1 MSTQPTKAAPLWRS
15 VFVLSLFAAVFSAVF
30 KSMDNITVHNIAIA
44 QDGLTAAFAYLVVG
58 GWTGFI
64 SGLIFSLL
72 VGKRLLDPD
81 FNGLV
86 IRNREM
92 HKQALIAGVISA
104 GSTLFLLWGNQLGD
118 PSVLIALGN
127 GVIVYTALYDVFT
140 KQASGRQLLVPI
152 VMVIVG
158 GALAAFSGSFYVT
171 ALGIVMVALVSN
183 LLAAFSE
190 VVEQKGAK
198 ASDGVN
204 LFVWRFFWLASTGTI
219 LAIVVTSIRG
229 YNDMLVTTMQH
240 LMVYLP
246 WVIATMFFVFLGIGL
261 KLVIKKTNAVSVV
274 LLIMSVQLL
283 LGYPITLIG
292 NAIHP
297 GLFGAIPTDVT
308 VWIIRALG
316 ALLMIFGII
325 TLRRNDPKLNK

>member
-15 VFVLSLFAAVFSAVF
+15 VFVLSLLAAVFSAVF

-58 GWTGFI
+58 GWTGFV

-72 VGKRLLDPD
+72 VGKRLVDPD

-86 IRNREM
+86 FRNRVM

-140 KQASGRQLLVPI
+140 KQASGRLLLVPI

-171 ALGIVMVALVSN
+171 ALGIVMVTLVSN

-219 LAIVVTSIRG
+219 LAIVVSSIRG
-229 YNDMLVTTMQH
+229 YPQPDSN
-240 LMVYLP
+240 
-246 WVIATMFFVFLGIGL
+246 
-261 KLVIKKTNAVSVV
+261 
-274 LLIMSVQLL
+274 
-283 LGYPITLIG
+283 
-292 NAIHP
+292 
-297 GLFGAIPTDVT
+297 
-308 VWIIRALG
+308 
-316 ALLMIFGII
+316 
-325 TLRRNDPKLNK
+325 RRSTR